1 MVSSGVWNGSE
12 LEAEFFGAPGEVMH
26 DSLAIT
32 FLVVVL
38 ALVGVFLWWQPLPL
52 CYALGQHRVDQSCE
66 LVGGGRDGLGL
77 IHTRAHAPEV
87 GAQCRL
93 AGAQRCCG

>member
-12 LEAEFFGAPGEVMH
+12 LEAEFFGALGEVIH

-38 ALVGVFLWWQPLPL
+38 ALVGVFL
-52 CYALGQHRVDQSCE
+52 ALGQHRVDQSCE

-77 IHTRAHAPEV
+77 TIREHM
-87 GAQCRL
+87 RL
-93 AGAQRCCG
+93 K